1 MVLNVRADY
10 IRAEEKYKAA
20 RTDEEKLAALREM
33 LATAPKH
40 KSAEKLLK
48 DIKRRISRL
57 RHECAEN
64 RKKAGHVDPFAIRPQ
79 GAGQVLLIGTPNS
92 GKSRIVATLT
102 KASVKVEDYPF
113 TTQLPVPGMAHHE
126 DVPIQLVDTPPLT
139 AAHVPKGMAGAID
152 HTDAVLIVIDGAAGS
167 ALEDLEVCLNFLA
180 SRKLCPVSAPQP
192 SSEEDDE
199 SMPIRALVACTKI
212 DMSGAP
218 ETLRTLREL
227 YPERLRFVG
236 VSAETGEGLEEMLR
250 LLFELLHVIR
260 VYAKPPGKP
269 PDMDQPFILHVG
281 STIKDLA
288 EDIHREMAGKIRS
301 ARVWGGSV
309 HDGQQ
314 VHIDYVLNDR
324 DVVQLS
330 A

>member
-20 RTDEEKLAALREM
+20 RTDEEKLQALREM

-48 DIKRRISRL
+48 DIKQRISRL
-57 RHECAEN
+57 RHECAEK
-64 RKKAGHVDPFAIRPQ
+64 RKKAGHADPFAIRPQ
-79 GAGQVLLIGTPNS
+79 GAGQVFLVGTPNT
-92 GKSRIVATLT
+92 GKSRIVAMLT
-102 KASVKVEDYPF
+102 KASVKVEEYPF

-139 AAHVPKGMAGAID
+139 ATHVPKGMAGAVD

-167 ALEDLEVCLNFLA
+167 ALEDLEVCLKFLA
-180 SRKLCPVSAPQP
+180 SRKLSPVFDPEP

-199 SMPIRALVACTKI
+199 LMPIRALVACTKM
-212 DMSGAP
+212 DLTGAP

-227 YPERLRFVG
+227 YTERLRFVG
-236 VSAETGEGLEEMLR
+236 VSTETGEGLDEMLR

-281 STIKDLA
+281 STVKDLA